1 MPSLKSVMKP
11 LTTVAVEFGAET
23 VKVVYRPQY
32 LTPKFEAQLKDLND
46 EEKTTEAFLALFT
59 SLVAGWDLTN
69 DEFGEVIPLTNES
82 LWEVPYEIMGEI
94 ITKVQEDGH
103 PNPTTEPNSG
113 DSSLPADGSVP
124 YPSGTP

>member
-1 MPSLKSVMKP
+1 MKP
-11 LTTVAVEFGAET
+11 LKTLDVVFGAET
-23 VKVVYRPQY
+23 VKVTYRPQY

-46 EEKTTEAFLALFT
+46 EDKTTEAFLSLFT
-59 SLVAGWDLTN
+59 SLVHAWDLTD
-69 DEFGEVIPLTNES
+69 DESGQVIPITNDA
-82 LWEVPYEIMGEI
+82 LWTVPYEIMGDI

-124 YPSGTP
+124 FPSGTP